1 MNSKIDFF
9 TGSKRLVLTGVLLL
23 LSHQVYS
30 QELTVAFVDQ
40 PESNAKAQ
48 MLGHILEANT
58 DYRVTLKETSLED
71 MWAGV
76 AEGRY
81 DASVSVIM
89 PEQNI
94 QMEQYSDRV
103 EDLGPNWLG
112 PDFSIHTIVRKGLE
126 KDDIRLARFLNN
138 YCLCGE
144 RLGSVMA
151 LNSDGEITRQEAIEW
166 MAEHGP
172 WITNMMGF
180 VRPFDDREQRNVTY

>member
-1 MNSKIDFF
+1 MNRKIDFF
-9 TGSKRLVLTGVLLL
+9 TSSKRLVLTGVLLL

-76 AEGRY
+76 AAGRY

-89 PEQNI
+89 PEQNT

-112 PDFSIHTIVRKGLE
+112 PDFSIHTIVREGLA
-126 KDDIRLARFLNN
+126 KDDIKLARFLNN

-144 RLGSVMA
+144 RLMSVMT

-166 MAEHGP
+166 MAEQGP